1 MYFDKHL
8 CLFHLDVAN
17 QTELFEKM
25 FKKLY
30 ENGFVKQSYL
40 NGIIKREKE
49 YPTGILFADTGFA
62 IPHTDSVH
70 VIKSQICFTSLKRPI
85 VFNDM
90 TNMENQ
96 ISVELVFM
104 LAMSQPHEQV
114 GTLQNLM
121 NLFQDERAVKQLKEC
136 SSEEEF
142 VEILKQSNV
151 Q

>member
-1 MYFDKHL
+1 MDDMKYFAIEGHANTDFEAIHL
-8 CLFHLDVAN
+8 CAQKLKEEGYVTD
-17 QTELFEKM
+17 QFES
-25 FKKLY
+25 
-30 ENGFVKQSYL
+30 NCI
-40 NGIIKREKE
+40 NREKE

-70 VIKSQICFTSLKRPI
+70 VIKSQICFASLKQPI
-85 VFNDM
+85 IFSDM
-90 TNMENQ
+90 TDMENQ